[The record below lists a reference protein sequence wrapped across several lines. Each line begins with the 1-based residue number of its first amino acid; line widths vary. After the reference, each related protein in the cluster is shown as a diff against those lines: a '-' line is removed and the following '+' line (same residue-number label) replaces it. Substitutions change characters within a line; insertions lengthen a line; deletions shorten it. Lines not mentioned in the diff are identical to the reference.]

1 MEYIAIGILITLGTW
16 FGGKLVDE
24 LEPKKEM
31 VEVRHEV
38 LQCVLVE
45 TTEEDGELNERE

>member
-16 FGGKLVDE
+16 LGGKVVDVI
-24 LEPKKEM
+24 EPKQEV

-38 LQCVLVE
+38 MQCVLVE
-45 TTEEDGELNERE
+45 TTEEDIDI